1 MKAFVTGATGF
12 LGSHVARVL
21 AEQGAELRLLVRP
34 TSDLRNL
41 DGLNADRVVGDL
53 RDAASISKALSGCDV
68 VFHVAADYRL
78 WVRDPDEMYRSNV
91 EGTRSL
97 LEAARKQGVRRV
109 VYTSS
114 VATMGFTSNHA
125 WTGEGARPHT
135 STVADEES
143 PVSLADMIGH
153 YKRSKFMAEQV
164 AVEAARSGVDVVI
177 VNPTTPI
184 GERDIK
190 PTPTGRIVVDF
201 LKRKFP
207 AYVETGLNLVDATE
221 CARGHVQ
228 ALEKGRSGERYI
240 LGGENLTL
248 KQILDRLA
256 AITGLPSPTVKLPY
270 IFALAAGVVDE
281 MVTGRLLGRE
291 PRATIDAVRM
301 GRKMMFVSSA
311 KAERELGW
319 RTVPVDG
326 AHCAGRWT
334 GSGATGMSRIA
345 IIAAMEREVGPLI
358 RNWKVRTME
367 HGGRRYRL
375 FENGEAT
382 LVCGGIGAEA
392 ARRATEA
399 VIREV
404 NPVRVISVGF
414 AGALDASLQV
424 GHVFEPRTVINAAD
438 GVRTE
443 VGSGEG
449 ILVSSAT
456 VAGKEQK
463 IRFRQSLWRECGGH
477 GSRSR
482 GARSAG
488 AGSRVRSFESH
499 LRRRRFHPARVGSLC
514 GGRRELSV
522 RPLRVPCGSAPV
534 AVGRDDCAGAE

>member
-21 AEQGAELRLLVRP
+21 AEQGSDLRLLVRP

-41 DGLNADRVVGDL
+41 EGLNADRVAGDL
-53 RDAASISKALSGCDV
+53 RDPASIEKALSGCDV

-78 WVRDPDEMYRSNV
+78 WVRDPAEMYRSNV

-114 VATMGFTSNHA
+114 VATMGFTSKTNY
-125 WTGEGARPHT
+125 GN
-135 STVADEES
+135 VADEQS
-143 PVSLADMIGH
+143 PVGIDDMIGH

-228 ALEKGRSGERYI
+228 ALEKGRAGERYI

-248 KQILDRLA
+248 KQILDRLG
-256 AITGLPSPTVKLPY
+256 AITGLKSPTVKLPY
-270 IFALAAGVVDE
+270 FFALATGVVDE
-281 MVTGRLLGRE
+281 MVMGRLLGRE

-319 RTVPVDG
+319 RTVPV
-326 AHCAGRWT
+326 
-334 GSGATGMSRIA
+334 
-345 IIAAMEREVGPLI
+345 E
-358 RNWKVRTME
+358 
-367 HGGRRYRL
+367 
-375 FENGEAT
+375 
-382 LVCGGIGAEA
+382 
-392 ARRATEA
+392 
-399 VIREV
+399 
-404 NPVRVISVGF
+404 
-414 AGALDASLQV
+414 GALRRSV
-424 GHVFEPRTVINAAD
+424 VVCPCC
-438 GVRTE
+438 
-443 VGSGEG
+443 
-449 ILVSSAT
+449 
-456 VAGKEQK
+456 
-463 IRFRQSLWRECGGH
+463 EC
-477 GSRSR
+477 R
-482 GARSAG
+482 
-488 AGSRVRSFESH
+488 
-499 LRRRRFHPARVGSLC
+499 
-514 GGRRELSV
+514 
-522 RPLRVPCGSAPV
+522 
-534 AVGRDDCAGAE
+534 

>member
-1 MKAFVTGATGF
+1 MLAFVTGATGF
-12 LGSHVARVL
+12 LGSHVARIL
-21 AEQGAELRLLVRP
+21 AEQGADLRLLVRP

-41 DGLNADRVVGDL
+41 NDDVLKNADRVVGDL
-53 RDAASISKALSGCDV
+53 RDPASISKAVSGCDV

-78 WVRDPDEMYRSNV
+78 WVRDPGEMYRSNV

-97 LEAARKQGVRRV
+97 LEAARKQRVRRV

-125 WTGEGARPHT
+125 AAGVRSGEGARPHT
-135 STVADEES
+135 GAVADEES

-153 YKRSKFMAEQV
+153 YKRSKFMAEQG

-177 VNPTTPI
+177 VNPTTPV

-190 PTPTGRIVVDF
+190 PTPTGRIVLDF

-207 AYVETGLNLVDATE
+207 AYVETGLNLVDASE

-256 AITGLPSPTVKLPY
+256 AITGLKSPTLKLPY
-270 IFALAAGVVDE
+270 VFAFAAGVVDE

-326 AHCAGRWT
+326 A
-334 GSGATGMSRIA
+334 
-345 IIAAMEREVGPLI
+345 
-358 RNWKVRTME
+358 
-367 HGGRRYRL
+367 
-375 FENGEAT
+375 
-382 LVCGGIGAEA
+382 
-392 ARRATEA
+392 
-399 VIREV
+399 
-404 NPVRVISVGF
+404 
-414 AGALDASLQV
+414 
-424 GHVFEPRTVINAAD
+424 
-438 GVRTE
+438 
-443 VGSGEG
+443 
-449 ILVSSAT
+449 
-456 VAGKEQK
+456 
-463 IRFRQSLWRECGGH
+463 
-477 GSRSR
+477 
-482 GARSAG
+482 
-488 AGSRVRSFESH
+488 
-499 LRRRRFHPARVGSLC
+499 LRR
-514 GGRRELSV
+514 SV
-522 RPLRVPCGSAPV
+522 DWFRGNGYV
-534 AVGRDDCAGAE
+534 